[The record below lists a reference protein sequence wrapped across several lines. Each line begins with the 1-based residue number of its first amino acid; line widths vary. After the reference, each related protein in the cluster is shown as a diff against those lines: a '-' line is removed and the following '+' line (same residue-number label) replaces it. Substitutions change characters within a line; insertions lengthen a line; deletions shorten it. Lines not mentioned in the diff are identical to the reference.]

1 MYDAIFGLVPGETA
15 KWNNIKEP
23 YIRKTC
29 AVKPPHILSITSVR
43 EKRGTTV
50 PNHYIKSLDNC
61 FQLTKTPF
69 DFVAM
74 DKQSIGFK
82 NDIPVRSKYILVLIL
97 LYIRFTKNRL
107 YPGYSTR
114 RYK

>member
-1 MYDAIFGLVPGETA
+1 MVPCLYGVHKKCTMLYFDWSQVTA

-29 AVKPPHILSITSVR
+29 AVKPRHILSITTVR
-43 EKRGTTV
+43 EKRGTAV
-50 PNHYIKSLDNC
+50 PNHYIKSSDTF

-74 DKQSIGFK
+74 DKQSG
-82 NDIPVRSKYILVLIL
+82 PYYIFQCRV
-97 LYIRFTKNRL
+97 
-107 YPGYSTR
+107 
-114 RYK
+114 

>member
-29 AVKPPHILSITSVR
+29 AVKPFHILSITTVR

-50 PNHYIKSLDNC
+50 PNHYIKSSDK
-61 FQLTKTPF
+61 FVQLTKTPF

-74 DKQSIGFK
+74 NKQSG
-82 NDIPVRSKYILVLIL
+82 PYYIFQCRV
-97 LYIRFTKNRL
+97 
-107 YPGYSTR
+107 
-114 RYK
+114 

>member
-1 MYDAIFGLVPGETA
+1 LAIWGPQKMYDAIFRLVPGETA

-29 AVKPPHILSITSVR
+29 AVKPFHILSITTVR

-50 PNHYIKSLDNC
+50 PNHYIKSSDK
-61 FQLTKTPF
+61 FVQLTKTPF

-74 DKQSIGFK
+74 DKQSG
-82 NDIPVRSKYILVLIL
+82 PYYIFQCRV
-97 LYIRFTKNRL
+97 
-107 YPGYSTR
+107 
-114 RYK
+114 

>member
-29 AVKPPHILSITSVR
+29 PVKPFHILSITTVR

-50 PNHYIKSLDNC
+50 PNHYIKSSDK
-61 FQLTKTPF
+61 FVQLTKTPF

-74 DKQSIGFK
+74 NKQSG
-82 NDIPVRSKYILVLIL
+82 PYYIFQCRV
-97 LYIRFTKNRL
+97 
-107 YPGYSTR
+107 
-114 RYK
+114 